1 MAIER
6 RDVAFESCGA
16 TLRGFLYL
24 PESATGPV
32 PAVAMAPGLS
42 GVKEQSI
49 VRFAEFFATGGFA
62 ALAFDNIN
70 FGASGGEPRQEV
82 DPALQKRGY
91 SDAVTFL
98 SLRPEID
105 RARIGIWG
113 TSFSGGH
120 VLVVAATDRRVK
132 CVVAQVPS
140 LSGTRN
146 FLRRVR
152 PDQRATA
159 LARLVADREARFR
172 GEPPAMI
179 PAVSAEEG
187 TPCVMAGRAAYEYF
201 TRTGEGAPNWRNE
214 VTLRSVEY
222 ARGIETA
229 AFLPFISPTPLLMI
243 VAIEDELVPSDV
255 ALDEYRRAR
264 PPKKLI
270 LLPGGH
276 FSPYG
281 EEFALA
287 GTAARDWFH
296 LHLIEGGTPA
306 LNVGG

>member
-6 RDVAFESCGA
+6 REVAFESCGA
-16 TLRGFLYL
+16 TLRGWLFL
-24 PESATGPV
+24 PEGAPGPV
-32 PAVAMAPGLS
+32 PAIAMAPGMS

-49 VRFAEFFATGGFA
+49 VRFAEFFAANGLA
-62 ALAFDNIN
+62 ALAYDNIN

-98 SLRPEID
+98 MMQPDID
-105 RARIGIWG
+105 RDRIGIWG

-120 VLVVAATDRRVK
+120 VLEVAAIDRRVK

-140 LSGTRN
+140 MSGTRN

-152 PDQRATA
+152 PDLRAAA
-159 LARLVADREARFR
+159 LARLAADREARFR

-179 PAVSAEEG
+179 PAVAAEEG
-187 TPCVMAGRAAYEYF
+187 APCVMAGRAAYEYF

-214 VTLRSVEY
+214 VTLRSVEF
-222 ARGIETA
+222 ARGVETA
-229 AFLPFISPTPLLMI
+229 AFLPFISPTPLLLI
-243 VAIEDELVPSDV
+243 VAVEDELVPSDV

-281 EEFALA
+281 EEYALTS
-287 GTAARDWFH
+287 TAARDWFR
-296 LHLIEGGTPA
+296 LHLIDGGTPA